1 MQSLM
6 AMQQRIAG
14 VVRYKID
21 GDRVDRHHIDNI
33 LAQTAELLRAH
44 TRDFKRMAVPM
55 HGMLIA
61 AAVAKDHPVVPAIG
75 PMDGSPFDT
84 WTINNQSWPKI
95 DPDRSCIPSLLGAMR
110 SA

>member
-1 MQSLM
+1 M
-6 AMQQRIAG
+6 AIQQRIAG

-21 GDRVDRHHIDNI
+21 GDGVERHHIDDVF
-33 LAQTAELLRAH
+33 AETAELLCAH
-44 TRDFKRMAVPM
+44 TRDFKCVAVEM

-61 AAVAKDHPVVPAIG
+61 AAVAKDHPVAPAIG

-95 DPDRSCIPSLLGAMR
+95 DPLHVRRGMARKSS
-110 SA
+110 